1 MGFSRWRA
9 GGWVVKG
16 RMVFVVWAEGGE
28 GALREGG
35 RWWWVGDGGVGGQV
49 GGWWVWCRR

>member
-28 GALREGG
+28 GR
-35 RWWWVGDGGVGGQV
+35 RHVVVGG
-49 GGWWVWCRR
+49 